1 MKLISSRETMKIL
14 RWKHTKKHFYDSVKR
29 DRIPHA
35 LRVGRAILFDSTEIR
50 KLARRNRQ
58 PG

>member
-1 MKLISSRETMKIL
+1 MKIL

-35 LRVGRAILFDSTEIR
+35 MRVGRAILFDSTEIR
-50 KLARRNRQ
+50 KLATRNRLSRM
-58 PG
+58 GETHRV